1 MFSLIDLKKLWMI
14 SEGEI
19 RDGEQTA
26 QSLQCD
32 DCKKLFRD
40 GRLITINFNFN
51 IFYN

>member
-1 MFSLIDLKKLWMI
+1 MI

-40 GRLITINFNFN
+40 GRPIYKFNLFN
-51 IFYN
+51 VFYN